1 MSGRTISSVSKP
13 GLGIKHYANGAEPE
27 VTTLLISDNALLLLG
42 LQQVLQGTPLVIARA
57 ASSPGPDWLQ
67 QLASQPTLVLIDAN
81 QNAGRA
87 LEAIR
92 QAREQSPE
100 ARIVVLADHFDLSF
114 VRLGHEAGVDGFC
127 PAASA
132 PEVLIKRLELVML
145 GESVLPCEVLRSM
158 SDDTPESQA
167 QPLQSN
173 SAEQSLPDLMS
184 HKLSAREAQ
193 ILSCLR
199 EGAPNKV
206 IARNLAI
213 TEATIKVHV
222 KAILRKIGVS
232 NRTQAAMWATKY
244 LPRGGAVHHTP
255 LH

>member
-13 GLGIKHYANGAEPE
+13 ELGFKQNSNGAEPE
-27 VTTLLISDNALLLLG
+27 VTTFLISDNALLLLG
-42 LQQVLQGTPLVIARA
+42 LQQVLQETPLVIARA

-132 PEVLIKRLELVML
+132 P
-145 GESVLPCEVLRSM
+145 
-158 SDDTPESQA
+158 D
-167 QPLQSN
+167 
-173 SAEQSLPDLMS
+173 
-184 HKLSAREAQ
+184 
-193 ILSCLR
+193 
-199 EGAPNKV
+199 
-206 IARNLAI
+206 
-213 TEATIKVHV
+213 
-222 KAILRKIGVS
+222 
-232 NRTQAAMWATKY
+232 
-244 LPRGGAVHHTP
+244 
-255 LH
+255 